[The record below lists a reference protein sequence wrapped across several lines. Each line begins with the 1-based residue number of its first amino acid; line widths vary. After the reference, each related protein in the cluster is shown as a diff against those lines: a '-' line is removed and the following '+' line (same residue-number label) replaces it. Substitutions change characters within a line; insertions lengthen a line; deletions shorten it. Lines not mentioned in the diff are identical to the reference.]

1 MALPGAMD
9 GVVWG
14 DSLHLDVAAAVPA
27 LSDRLFKRLERELV
41 KGKARQRAHKKAA
54 ARRMR
59 RIISSH
65 LAETSPTDVMEGVS
79 APAPQSEPEQPEEL
93 KLPGVKLAI
102 LQASKVKKHKGRK
115 AKNSSYSPPP
125 PLLAPPAAPAP
136 LPSPQPTP
144 PPLLAPP
151 ATPAPLPSPQPTPPP
166 PQYPA
171 APELEWKIAHLEA
184 ELLSRDRS
192 RQKRNDAFR
201 SLKISEHEKMLELM
215 DARHQ
220 IDGLVT
226 KIHRVEVELEEN
238 KRKTVSWVRR
248 AEKFKAERYEAF
260 AHTIDPV
267 TPPPPRAIEWR
278 ILARQPEFWAGVVR
292 MVSLLAAI
300 YAVGRL
306 PGWQCS
312 GGKFFP
318 SIKIIK
324 HLIPINKTHLIF
336 KSTRC
341 RYPAP
346 SKLTCPRPPRVESPR
361 VQLCPKV
368 KCSRVECP
376 RVSDCP
382 KGSDLAPREK
392 CRGNRHL
399 LASYA
404 LGALMGGIRP

>member
-41 KGKARQRAHKKAA
+41 KGKARQRAYKKAA

-59 RIISSH
+59 RIISSR

-125 PLLAPPAAPAP
+125 PP
-136 LPSPQPTP
+136 
-144 PPLLAPP
+144 LAPP

-171 APELEWKIAHLEA
+171 APELEWKIAHLKA

-238 KRKTVSWVRR
+238 KRMTVSWVRR

-278 ILARQPEFWAGVVR
+278 ILARQPEFWAGVVG

-300 YAVGRL
+300 YAVGRYL
-306 PGWQCS
+306 CDNAPVVS
-312 GGKFFP
+312 FFP
-318 SIKIIK
+318 
-324 HLIPINKTHLIF
+324 LL
-336 KSTRC
+336 
-341 RYPAP
+341 
-346 SKLTCPRPPRVESPR
+346 KLLNTLS
-361 VQLCPKV
+361 L
-368 KCSRVECP
+368 
-376 RVSDCP
+376 
-382 KGSDLAPREK
+382 
-392 CRGNRHL
+392 
-399 LASYA
+399 
-404 LGALMGGIRP
+404 